1 MKLFKNI
8 ALFAAVA
15 LLAGCETEIDTPQ
28 LNAPADFV
36 APVMSDCGN
45 VVVNADNSDDEN
57 VIFSWTPAD
66 FGQPVQIL
74 YSVYLTLGEK
84 EGLLGTTNGTS
95 LAVKK
100 GDLNGVVINSLGVT
114 KNDKA
119 EGVTAYVSAQIAS
132 AAYAEVVKS
141 PLSNPFSVQTY
152 AAPLKWL
159 FLCGEFNK
167 WTIDQASQFWETGG
181 GTNTYECMVDL
192 SIPSDCTPTD
202 GENSYFKV
210 TVARSWS
217 DANWGYSAL
226 QSNWT
231 NVENNDNNLNLPITE
246 TNIYALSVNTVA
258 MSITQ
263 TPIGKTLG
271 LAGDFSGWA
280 DDADAPLVYDWTD
293 NTWKTAPLELEG
305 GKELKVRADGAWTTN
320 WGGDGSTSTDVPGG
334 FVLAAGG
341 DNLKVPE
348 SGTFVV
354 VLHAN
359 RTPYVLEFQKQ

>member
-1 MKLFKNI
+1 MDLRPTS
-8 ALFAAVA
+8 
-15 LLAGCETEIDTPQ
+15 GSRCRY
-28 LNAPADFV
+28 
-36 APVMSDCGN
+36 S
-45 VVVNADNSDDEN
+45 
-57 VIFSWTPAD
+57 
-66 FGQPVQIL
+66 

-159 FLCGEFNK
+159 FLCGRVQQVDHRPGIPVLGDRWRNQYLRVHGRPLHPLGLHAYRWRK
-167 WTIDQASQFWETGG
+167 LLLQGDGG
-181 GTNTYECMVDL
+181 PVVVRCH
-192 SIPSDCTPTD
+192 
-202 GENSYFKV
+202 
-210 TVARSWS
+210 
-217 DANWGYSAL
+217 WGYSAL

-271 LAGDFSGWA
+271 LAGRLLGLGRRCRCTSG
-280 DDADAPLVYDWTD
+280 YDWTD

-305 GKELKVRADGAWTTN
+305 GKELKVRADGAGLPT
-320 WGGDGSTSTDVPGG
+320 GARRLD
-334 FVLAAGG
+334 
-341 DNLKVPE
+341 
-348 SGTFVV
+348 
-354 VLHAN
+354 
-359 RTPYVLEFQKQ
+359 Q

>member
-1 MKLFKNI
+1 M
-8 ALFAAVA
+8 
-15 LLAGCETEIDTPQ
+15 
-28 LNAPADFV
+28 
-36 APVMSDCGN
+36 
-45 VVVNADNSDDEN
+45 
-57 VIFSWTPAD
+57 
-66 FGQPVQIL
+66 
-74 YSVYLTLGEK
+74 
-84 EGLLGTTNGTS
+84 
-95 LAVKK
+95 
-100 GDLNGVVINSLGVT
+100 
-114 KNDKA
+114 
-119 EGVTAYVSAQIAS
+119 
-132 AAYAEVVKS
+132 KS

-192 SIPSDCTPTD
+192 SIPSDCTPID

-263 TPIGKTLG
+263 TPVGKTLG
-271 LAGDFSGWA
+271 LTGDFSGWA
-280 DDADAPLVYDWTD
+280 DGADAPLVYDWTD